1 MTIELGPL
9 IMGALG
15 GIGSW
20 FLTQGVTEPLRRFS
34 EMRRDIIEH
43 LLDTL
48 NVPATHDATT
58 GEPTKRNVSDQD
70 LARLR
75 EAERKCRQLGT
86 KLLSF
91 YQTDFV
97 AEHLLRWCWR
107 YDVLKA
113 GRALIGL
120 SNNLSLYGAA
130 RKEHRQDIHTALG
143 IKDLVP

>member
-1 MTIELGPL
+1 MTIELSPL

-20 FLTQGVTEPLRRFS
+20 FLTQGVTEPLRRFF

-43 LLDTL
+43 LLDTM

-86 KLLSF
+86 NTQAAYL
-91 YQTDFV
+91 
-97 AEHLLRWCWR
+97 LLRR
-107 YDVLKA
+107 EVLD
-113 GRALIGL
+113 ALAKPTEI
-120 SNNLSLYGAA
+120 A
-130 RKEHRQDIHTALG
+130 RPLACPFFGPRG
-143 IKDLVP
+143 IPLKPV

>member
-9 IMGALG
+9 IMGLLG
-15 GIGSW
+15 GIGGW
-20 FLTQGVTEPLRRFS
+20 FLTYGVTEPLRRFF
-34 EMRRDIIEH
+34 EVRRDIIEH

-48 NVPATHDATT
+48 NVPATHHART
-58 GEPTKRNVSDQD
+58 GEPTERDVSDQD

-75 EAERKCRQLGT
+75 DAERKCRQLGT

-97 AEHLLRWCWR
+97 AQHVLRWCWH
-107 YDVLKA
+107 YDLLKA

-120 SNNLSLYGAA
+120 SNNLSLYGDA
-130 RKEHRQDIHTALG
+130 RKNYRQDIHNALG